1 MAHLT
6 RRVWWWHRV
15 TQPHVLLALIVLALS
30 LYLIVAPF
38 VTMVSTTFVFQE
50 SDTRLSRD
58 YAPGEWTLFRW
69 QRLLTGLIAPVI
81 FYEPLVNSLITSLG
95 MAAGGVVIGA
105 LLAWLVVRTDLPFR
119 GLVATLATV
128 PYTLPSWTITF
139 AWLALFK
146 NERVGGTKGLWMFL
160 TGTGPPDWLAYG
172 AVPIII
178 TLTLH
183 YFPYTFLLV
192 SAALTSID
200 AGLEEAG
207 DILGANRLRILR
219 RITFPLVTPALL
231 SAFILTFSRGLG
243 IFSVPYFL
251 GLPVRYFTLSTMI
264 YTSIDGGR
272 EADGY
277 ALATVLI
284 LISAIVIYVNQR
296 MLGTRRSFVTIAGKG
311 WRARVTPLGKAR
323 WFALGAVAL
332 LLFVAVVIPL
342 GLLAWQ
348 SLMLMR
354 GDYSLE
360 NLTLHY
366 WIGEGIPQFA
376 EGEAGILRNSLILG
390 AAWNSIALSVS
401 VALLTGLAGIFI
413 GYAIVK
419 GRGTRLAQWVDQVT
433 FLPYLVPA
441 IAFGAIYLAMFLKPV
456 GPLPALYGTFF
467 LVVLTCVV
475 KNLPFSARAGVAS
488 MLQVAGELEEAAAVA
503 GASWWR
509 RFRKIIFPLTLSG
522 ALSGFLLTFISTM
535 RELSLIILLITPA
548 TRTLTTMTFRYA
560 EQGYDQFADAII
572 LLLVA
577 LILIGEWIA
586 QRLGQKQV
594 VGG

>member
-1 MAHLT
+1 MTRFT
-6 RRVWWWHRV
+6 RRPWWWHNA
-15 TQPHVLLALIVLALS
+15 TKPEVLLALVILALS
-30 LYLIVAPF
+30 LYLIVIPF
-38 VTMVSTTFVFQE
+38 MTMVSATFIFQE
-50 SDTRLSRD
+50 SDTRLSRE
-58 YAPGEWTLFRW
+58 AVPGDFSLYRW
-69 QRLLTGLIAPVI
+69 QRLLLGMIAPVI
-81 FYEPLVNSLITSLG
+81 FYEPLINSLVTSLG
-95 MAAGGVVIGA
+95 MAVCGVILGA
-105 LLAWLVVRTDLPFR
+105 LLAWLVVRTDLPFKR
-119 GLVATLATV
+119 IIAALATI

-139 AWLALFK
+139 AWLSLFK
-146 NERVGGTKGLWMFL
+146 NERVGGAKGLWMFL
-160 TGTGPPDWLAYG
+160 AGTGPPDWLAYG
-172 AVPIII
+172 AVPIIV

-200 AGLEEAG
+200 ASLEEAG
-207 DILGANRLRILR
+207 DILGASRARILR
-219 RITFPLVTPALL
+219 RITFPLITPALL

-251 GLPVRYFTLSTMI
+251 GLPVRYFTLATMT

-277 ALATVLI
+277 ALATVMI
-284 LISAIVIYVNQR
+284 LISVIIIYVNQR
-296 MLGTRRSFVTIAGKG
+296 IIGTRRSYVTIAGKG
-311 WRARVTPLGKAR
+311 WHARVTPLGLGR
-323 WFALGAVAL
+323 WIAFAAVVAL
-332 LLFVAVVIPL
+332 LFVSVVIPL

-354 GDYSLE
+354 GDYALS

-366 WIGEGIPQFA
+366 WIGQGIPQFA
-376 EGEAGILRNSLILG
+376 EGEPGILRNPLILG
-390 AAWNSIALSVS
+390 AAWNSIALSVT

-419 GRGTRLAQWVDQVT
+419 GRGTRLAAWVDQLT

-441 IAFGAIYLAMFLKPV
+441 IAFGAIYLAMFLKPF
-456 GPLPALYGTFF
+456 GPIPALYGTFF
-467 LVVLTCVV
+467 LIVLTCVV

-488 MLQVAGELEEAAAVA
+488 MLQIAGELEEAAAVV

-509 RFRKIIFPLTLSG
+509 RFRQVIFPLTLSG
-522 ALSGFLLTFISTM
+522 TLSGFLLTFIATM
-535 RELSLIILLITPA
+535 RELSLIILLVTPT

-572 LLLVA
+572 LLLVV

-586 QRLGQKQV
+586 RRLGQKEV